1 MEVVFNSVK
10 FKKAKNELVFSLKE
24 GKTYGLIG
32 SSGSNKTKILELIS
46 GIELPASGSACVC
59 GYDINKDTKDEV
71 LYKVRKNVGYLF
83 ENTIEQFFQE
93 TVYDEIAFALKN
105 YEYKSENIDDH
116 IKKSLKLVGLDE
128 SYLDR
133 NPFSLSCGEAKKVAL
148 ATIVAYNP
156 KVVLLDDPTLGLDY
170 KSKKDLIKLIRV
182 LKKRYKKTIIV
193 ASKDV
198 EFLHKIVDDI
208 IVINNNKVVLS
219 GTKYNVF
226 SNKALLSKLGFEIPK
241 IIEFSD
247 LVKDKKNIKL
257 GYRDEMNDLMKDI
270 YRNV

>member
-1 MEVVFNSVK
+1 MEVVFNSIK
-10 FKKAKNELVFSLKE
+10 FKGSRNELVFSLKE
-24 GKTYGLIG
+24 GRTYGLIG
-32 SSGSNKTKILELIS
+32 SSGSNKTKILELIA
-46 GIELPASGSACVC
+46 GIELPQSGSASVC
-59 GYDINKDTKDEV
+59 KENINKDTGDQT

-83 ENTIEQFFQE
+83 ENTMEQFFQE
-93 TVYDEIAFALKN
+93 TVYDEISFALKN
-105 YEYKSENIDDH
+105 YEYKNDNISEH
-116 IKKSLKLVGLDE
+116 VKKSLKLVCLDE

-148 ATIVAYNP
+148 ATILAYNP
-156 KVVLLDDPTLGLDY
+156 KVILLDDPTLGLDY
-170 KSKKDLIKLIRV
+170 NSKKDLIKLVRV
-182 LKKRYKKTIIV
+182 LKKRYKKTIII

-226 SNKALLSKLGFEIPK
+226 SNKAILSKLGFEVPK
-241 IIEFSD
+241 IIEFSNK
-247 LVKDKKNIKL
+247 VKSKKKIKL